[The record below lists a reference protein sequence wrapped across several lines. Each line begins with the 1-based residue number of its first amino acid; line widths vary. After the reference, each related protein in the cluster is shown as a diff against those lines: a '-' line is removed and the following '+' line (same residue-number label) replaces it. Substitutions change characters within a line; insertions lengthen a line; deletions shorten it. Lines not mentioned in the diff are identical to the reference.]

1 MDFSNHQAIYLQIA
15 DYVCDSIL
23 IKKWSAEDKI
33 PSVREMAISIEVNP
47 NTVARAYTYLQDQKI
62 IFNKRGLGYYISA
75 DASELTAQ
83 LKRKQFIKQELPRM
97 FKYMHLLG
105 ISIDKIDQHY
115 QKYLN
120 SIGEK
125 NETK

>member
-23 IKKWSAEDKI
+23 IKKWSSEDKI

-62 IFNKRGLGYYISA
+62 IYNKRGLGYYISP
-75 DASELTAQ
+75 DAPILTAQ
-83 LKRKQFIKQELPRM
+83 IKRKQFIKLELPRM
-97 FKYMHLLG
+97 FKNMQLLE
-105 ISIDKIDQHY
+105 ISIDEIEQRY
-115 QKYLN
+115 QKHLI
-120 SIGEK
+120 SKAEK
-125 NETK
+125 NDTG

>member
-23 IKKWSAEDKI
+23 IKKWSSEDKI

-62 IFNKRGLGYYISA
+62 IYNKRGLGYYISP
-75 DASELTAQ
+75 DAPILTAQ
-83 LKRKQFIKQELPRM
+83 IKRKQFIKLELPRM
-97 FKYMHLLG
+97 FKNMQLLE
-105 ISIDKIDQHY
+105 ISINEIEQRY
-115 QKYLN
+115 QKHLI
-120 SIGEK
+120 SKAEK
-125 NETK
+125 NDTG

>member
-23 IKKWSAEDKI
+23 VKKWLPENKI
-33 PSVREMAISIEVNP
+33 PSVRELAIRIEVNP

-62 IFNKRGLGYYISA
+62 IFNKRGRGYFISL
-75 DASELTAQ
+75 DAFELTAQ
-83 LKRKQFIKQELPRM
+83 FKRKQFIKQELPHM
-97 FKYMHLLG
+97 FKYMQLLG
-105 ISIDKIDQHY
+105 ISINEIDQYY

-125 NETK
+125 HETQ